1 MERSQKPIPQ
11 HLTDFLDWL
20 DIEKGLSNKS
30 QENYSRFL
38 KKFINWL
45 KENNLED
52 LKPHQLSPS
61 HIWEYRVYLSRHSEN
76 L

>member
-1 MERSQKPIPQ
+1 MEKSQKPLTQ
-11 HLTDFLDWL
+11 HLTSFLDWL

-38 KKFINWL
+38 KKFIDWL
-45 KENNLED
+45 KKNNLED
-52 LKPHQLSPS
+52 LKPTNSPLL
-61 HIWEYRVYLSRHSEN
+61 IFGIIECTCLVILKN

>member
-1 MERSQKPIPQ
+1 MKNSQKPIIQ

-38 KKFINWL
+38 KKFMGWL
-45 KENNLED
+45 EKTNLKD
-52 LKPHQLSPS
+52 LKPHQLSPN
-61 HIWEYRVYLSRHSEN
+61 HI
-76 L
+76 